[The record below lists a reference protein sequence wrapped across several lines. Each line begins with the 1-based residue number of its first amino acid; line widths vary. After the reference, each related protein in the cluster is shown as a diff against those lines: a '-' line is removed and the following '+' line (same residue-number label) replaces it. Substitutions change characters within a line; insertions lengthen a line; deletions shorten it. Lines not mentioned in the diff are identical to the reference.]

1 MSLAILASRSS
12 TDSWPSDATSAAA
25 GRWKARYGAGGAGA
39 GRACRGSWQG
49 GHAGAGESAIDC
61 LLQLGAGVDLM
72 SPIIAEDACGLQLCS
87 LLPLSI
93 SALPASPTPSPLFH
107 EPF

>member
-1 MSLAILASRSS
+1 MRRVQLL
-12 TDSWPSDATSAAA
+12 DD
-25 GRWKARYGAGGAGA
+25 GRRDTVQEVQVQVVHVGAVGK
-39 GRACRGSWQG
+39 G

-93 SALPASPTPSPLFH
+93 SALPASPTPSPSFH